1 MRNRPKIFHDNWVI
15 IIYWVLFCSFC
26 STKTFV
32 HIYIY
37 RCFHFHH
44 WFLIMGQFFFLGRII
59 LYLIFLWLKSSD
71 KNDKTCI
78 IKKNYRLFVVSI
90 LVIGIKLLYH
100 IWVHPSLSQF
110 FFFGIYFLSRV
121 FCESNQQRTIE
132 FRKYQFTFTVNLMT
146 KQPLKS
152 RVNYLYCKVQTFR
165 SNMYWV
171 DYIQSNPSLM
181 DREIRL
187 YKLHFSFEKYT
198 YNCPLNSGL
207 TSILAESICKK
218 TPRNLVYLRMDRL
231 GF

>member
-78 IKKNYRLFVVSI
+78 IKKTIAY
-90 LVIGIKLLYH
+90 LLYR
-100 IWVHPSLSQF
+100 
-110 FFFGIYFLSRV
+110 FLWL
-121 FCESNQQRTIE
+121 ESSYCIIFE
-132 FRKYQFTFTVNLMT
+132 FTLLFRSFSFLVFTFYHASFVNQT
-146 KQPLKS
+146 NKEPLSFANINSLLRWIWWQNS
-152 RVNYLYCKVQTFR
+152 R
-165 SNMYWV
+165 
-171 DYIQSNPSLM
+171 
-181 DREIRL
+181 
-187 YKLHFSFEKYT
+187 
-198 YNCPLNSGL
+198 
-207 TSILAESICKK
+207 
-218 TPRNLVYLRMDRL
+218 
-231 GF
+231 